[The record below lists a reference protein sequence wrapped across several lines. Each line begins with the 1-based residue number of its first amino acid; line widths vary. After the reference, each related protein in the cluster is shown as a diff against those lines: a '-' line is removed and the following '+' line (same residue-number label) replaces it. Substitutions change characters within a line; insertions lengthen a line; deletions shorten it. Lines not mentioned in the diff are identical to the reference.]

1 MERNKRMSDL
11 ALSLLHQ
18 QDVYIDELKDEVQ
31 RLRELLTGL
40 IAALDN
46 NDTHKVEELCVE
58 ANTHLASHSF

>member
-1 MERNKRMSDL
+1 MSDL

-18 QDVYIDELKDEVQ
+18 QDVYIDVLKDEVQ

-46 NDTHKVEELCVE
+46 EDMHKVEELCAE